1 MELNKIP
8 VKTTNG
14 FNINDLKIDLELPK
28 EQEFKEYDSNIKV
41 KYRYDKCDSKI
52 GLSFK
57 KSLTLDLEIDKAYQ
71 EDIIFTYNYPHLVS
85 NINIHFLK
93 NSKANI
99 IFKYNGDFNFTK
111 LNIISDKEST
121 GNISIINKL
130 SKTNIIA
137 SESIVNGYLKQNL
150 LDISGNTR
158 IYNFYSEVNENATSI
173 LNNVYIGKNNDLID
187 MNYNYINKG
196 INSNT
201 NINVEGVLS
210 DNATKNFRGTI
221 DFIKGSSNS
230 IGSEK
235 ENCILLSD
243 TAISKSVPLLLC
255 GEEDV
260 TGSHAVSNGKPD
272 PDKLFYLMTK
282 GFSLDEATKLI
293 IMGNF
298 EKLLGNLVEEI
309 DLAN

>member
-28 EQEFKEYDSNIKV
+28 EQEFKEYNSNIKV